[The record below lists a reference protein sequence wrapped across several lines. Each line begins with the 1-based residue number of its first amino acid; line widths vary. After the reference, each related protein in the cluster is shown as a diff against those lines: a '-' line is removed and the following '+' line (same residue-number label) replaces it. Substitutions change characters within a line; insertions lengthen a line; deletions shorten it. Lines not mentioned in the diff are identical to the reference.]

1 MRSHGGGTWGRGA
14 TRQAWHATGREPASY
29 DAAMADVEG
38 TTGGGTLL
46 EMVSELERSGY
57 EGQFAVSQGEKLRCL
72 SCNTEVDPETI
83 EPESILRV
91 EGASDPDDMAAVAA
105 ITCPN
110 CSTKGTV
117 VLKYGPE
124 ASPED
129 AHVLSALGPGPTT

>member
-1 MRSHGGGTWGRGA
+1 
-14 TRQAWHATGREPASY
+14 
-29 DAAMADVEG
+29 MADVEG
-38 TTGGGTLL
+38 APGGPTLL
-46 EMVSELERSGY
+46 DMVGELEKSGY
-57 EGQFAVSQGEKLRCL
+57 TGQFAVSQEAKLRCL
-72 SCNTEVDPETI
+72 SCDTEVEPESI
-83 EPESILRV
+83 EPESFLRV
-91 EGASDPDDMAAVAA
+91 EGVSDPDDMAAVAA

>member
-1 MRSHGGGTWGRGA
+1 ML
-14 TRQAWHATGREPASY
+14 
-29 DAAMADVEG
+29 AMADVQG
-38 TTGGGTLL
+38 TTGGSTVL
-46 EMVSELERSGY
+46 EMIQELEKSGY
-57 EGQFAVSQGEKLRCL
+57 TGQFAVSQESKLRCL
-72 SCNTEVDPETI
+72 SCETEIEPEAI

-110 CSTKGTV
+110 CSTKGTI

>member
-1 MRSHGGGTWGRGA
+1 MGDVQGSPGG
-14 TRQAWHATGREPASY
+14 S
-29 DAAMADVEG
+29 
-38 TTGGGTLL
+38 TLL
-46 EMVSELERSGY
+46 EMIGELEKTGY
-57 EGQFAVSQGEKLRCL
+57 TGQFAVSQESKLRCL
-72 SCNTEVDPETI
+72 SCDTEVAPEGI

-124 ASPED
+124 AAPED
-129 AHVLSALGPGPTT
+129 AYVLSAFGPGPTT